1 MLTDLLFRIRSLFG
15 KEAAEASLE
24 DELRFHREQ
33 QLEKHLQSGMTRDEA
48 MRRFRIEFGGLDQTK
63 EDCREARGVN
73 LIETLL
79 RDLRYAL
86 RTLRKSP
93 GFTVVALLTLA
104 LGIGANTAMF
114 SIVYGVLLRPLP
126 YKDPSRLIVLNE
138 TTARVGRVSVS
149 YPNFEDWR
157 QQSRAFSQM
166 AAVISVSFNLGAVSQ
181 PENITGEAV
190 SPNYLSM
197 IGVRPILGRDFDA
210 SEEKAGTEPVVL
222 LSYPLWQS
230 HFGGSSSAIGQTITL
245 DGRRFTIVGVLPPDF
260 RTLDKTDVV
269 EPTGVW
275 ATNNSATNE
284 RGDRGDMVV
293 AGRLAPGMSLAQARA
308 EMEGIAAQLAT
319 AYPHTNA
326 QCGVFLQPIRDV
338 FVSDVRPAI
347 LVLFAAVIFVLLIAC
362 ANIANLCLMRG
373 ASRTKEIALR
383 LAIGA
388 SGGRIVGQMLAESF
402 VLATLGGLLGL
413 ALAIGGMRGLS
424 RLMPPSMLA
433 SEDMNL
439 NGMVLLFTAGV
450 VVLSAFLFGL
460 APALHS
466 TKANVQSELK
476 EGGRNTAGA
485 GQNRWRGVLVI
496 AEISLAL
503 ILLVSAGLMMKSFYR
518 LLSVDPGFVP
528 DRVLTMYI
536 NLRTAQYDKDI
547 AVLNFWQ
554 QVLERVRPLPGVES
568 AALGTAIPLTDDH
581 SRTDI
586 TIEGMPPAKP
596 GGLPHPD
603 VHVVSSAYVSTLGVP
618 LLRGRTFSDEDT
630 ENAPHVGMINSALA
644 RRFFPNEDPV
654 GKRFMFG
661 RPSTD
666 ITKWVLVVGVL
677 GDTKLYGLANPS
689 RLEVYLPFRQSPRN
703 DMSLVVKS
711 KIDPAVLTSGIRGA
725 IASIDRDQPVFGI
738 ATMKQLVGNSV
749 ATQRITLVLLGL
761 FSALALVLAAIGI
774 YGVISYSV
782 AQRSHEIGIRM
793 ALGAR
798 RGDVMRM
805 ILAQG
810 AKIAGIGVIIGI
822 IASFCLTR
830 LMTSLL
836 FSVSAADPATF
847 AGVAI
852 TLALVATL
860 ACYLPARRA
869 LRVDPII
876 ALRCE

>member
-15 KEAAEASLE
+15 KKAAEAALD
-24 DELRFHREQ
+24 DELSFHREQ
-33 QLEKHLQSGMTRDEA
+33 QLEKHLKSGLTRDEA

-63 EDCREARGVN
+63 EEWREASGVN
-73 LIETLL
+73 LIETLW

-93 GFTVVALLTLA
+93 GFTIVALLTLA

-138 TTARVGRVSVS
+138 TNARVGKVSVS

-190 SPNYLSM
+190 SPNFLSM

-230 HFGGSSSAIGQTITL
+230 HFGGNSNVVGQTITL
-245 DGRRFTIVGVLPPDF
+245 NGRRFTIVGVLPPDF
-260 RTLDKTDVV
+260 RTLDKTDVM

-275 ATNNSATNE
+275 ATNNSSTND

-293 AGRLAPGMSLAQARA
+293 AGRLAPGMTLAQARA
-308 EMEGIAAQLAT
+308 EMEELAARLAN
-319 AYPHTNA
+319 AYPATNA
-326 QCGVFLQPIRDV
+326 QCGVLLQPIRDV

-402 VLATLGGLLGL
+402 VLASLGGLLGV

-424 RLMPPSMLA
+424 QLLPGSILA
-433 SEDMNL
+433 REDMNL

-485 GQNRWRGVLVI
+485 GQNRWR
-496 AEISLAL
+496 
-503 ILLVSAGLMMKSFYR
+503 
-518 LLSVDPGFVP
+518 
-528 DRVLTMYI
+528 
-536 NLRTAQYDKDI
+536 
-547 AVLNFWQ
+547 
-554 QVLERVRPLPGVES
+554 
-568 AALGTAIPLTDDH
+568 
-581 SRTDI
+581 
-586 TIEGMPPAKP
+586 
-596 GGLPHPD
+596 
-603 VHVVSSAYVSTLGVP
+603 
-618 LLRGRTFSDEDT
+618 
-630 ENAPHVGMINSALA
+630 
-644 RRFFPNEDPV
+644 
-654 GKRFMFG
+654 
-661 RPSTD
+661 
-666 ITKWVLVVGVL
+666 
-677 GDTKLYGLANPS
+677 
-689 RLEVYLPFRQSPRN
+689 
-703 DMSLVVKS
+703 
-711 KIDPAVLTSGIRGA
+711 
-725 IASIDRDQPVFGI
+725 
-738 ATMKQLVGNSV
+738 
-749 ATQRITLVLLGL
+749 
-761 FSALALVLAAIGI
+761 
-774 YGVISYSV
+774 
-782 AQRSHEIGIRM
+782 
-793 ALGAR
+793 
-798 RGDVMRM
+798 
-805 ILAQG
+805 
-810 AKIAGIGVIIGI
+810 
-822 IASFCLTR
+822 
-830 LMTSLL
+830 
-836 FSVSAADPATF
+836 
-847 AGVAI
+847 
-852 TLALVATL
+852 
-860 ACYLPARRA
+860 
-869 LRVDPII
+869 
-876 ALRCE
+876 